1 MRFDRNTKGQF
12 IIIAVMMIALM
23 IISLGA
29 TFYTMGNYY
38 KQEQWEDYTT
48 VIENVKQGTIDI
60 VDISLANYTASD
72 PPLDMSI
79 IEINLD
85 FWQYDL
91 IKAYPGYGIVLT
103 YDLANGNDL
112 AYDTSINYVQGLAHQ
127 WNQPSSFS
135 AVKATVTLNMTS
147 IGLEGYRFVATSFLE
162 LTILEVD
169 NSSKLLRA
177 TVLQD
182 GKPVTGLNE
191 DNFEVENFNI
201 IHVASDFVPQY
212 ELVYTILCDNLESS
226 SATLTVTDQRGIKVV
241 ATK

>member
-127 WNQPSSFS
+127 WKS
-135 AVKATVTLNMTS
+135 
-147 IGLEGYRFVATSFLE
+147 
-162 LTILEVD
+162 
-169 NSSKLLRA
+169 NSN
-177 TVLQD
+177 T
-182 GKPVTGLNE
+182 
-191 DNFEVENFNI
+191 
-201 IHVASDFVPQY
+201 
-212 ELVYTILCDNLESS
+212 
-226 SATLTVTDQRGIKVV
+226 
-241 ATK
+241 

>member
-1 MRFDRNTKGQF
+1 MFRDW
-12 IIIAVMMIALM
+12 L
-23 IISLGA
+23 
-29 TFYTMGNYY
+29 
-38 KQEQWEDYTT
+38 
-48 VIENVKQGTIDI
+48 
-60 VDISLANYTASD
+60 
-72 PPLDMSI
+72 
-79 IEINLD
+79 IN
-85 FWQYDL
+85 
-91 IKAYPGYGIVLT
+91 G
-103 YDLANGNDL
+103 
-112 AYDTSINYVQGLAHQ
+112 
-127 WNQPSSFS
+127 
-135 AVKATVTLNMTS
+135 KATVTLNMTS